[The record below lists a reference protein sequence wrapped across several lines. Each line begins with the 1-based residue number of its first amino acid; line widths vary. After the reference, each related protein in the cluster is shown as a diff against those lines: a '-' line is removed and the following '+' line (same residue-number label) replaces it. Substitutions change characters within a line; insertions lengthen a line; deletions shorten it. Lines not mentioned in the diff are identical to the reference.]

1 VNFYDINAKIN
12 WRSSN
17 KNRFFVAGYTGRDKI
32 TFDGGD
38 AAFGWGNSTVTF
50 RWNHLFNERL
60 FSNTSVIASQFDY
73 SLELDEGAAA
83 FEWTSNLQELSL
95 KNDLT
100 YFLNTKNELTFGYH
114 LTGRRFS
121 PANITP
127 KGENSIFTKNIFPKM
142 YALDHS
148 LFVSNQQKL
157 NEKFSLEYGVRLSI
171 FQNVG
176 KSDVYLYEDP
186 QDNADATK
194 TDTLHYGAWET
205 IKTYVNV
212 EPRIGVRY
220 MISENQSVKVSY
232 NRMTQN
238 THLISAGTIPLPFNT
253 WSPSNYYLEPQIADQ
268 FAVGYFRNVRDNMF
282 EVAVEAYYKD
292 INNVTDFADNA
303 ELFLNRDISTE
314 YRQGNSWAYGA
325 EFMVNKKQGRLTGM
339 MTYTWSKAMRKIE
352 GVNAGKEFYASY
364 DRTHVFNFV
373 AAYDLNP
380 KWSFGASFTYST
392 GRPITVP
399 AGKYEYG
406 HYQPDVIT
414 ERNGFRLPDFHH
426 LDFSATLNPKKNANR
441 RFKGQWVFS
450 IYNVYSRQN
459 AFSIYSRVKQ
469 DDDGNVIGDGTQ
481 KETRLIYLFPILP
494 FVTYNFK
501 F

>member
-1 VNFYDINAKIN
+1 
-12 WRSSN
+12 
-17 KNRFFVAGYTGRDKI
+17 
-32 TFDGGD
+32 
-38 AAFGWGNSTVTF
+38 
-50 RWNHLFNERL
+50 
-60 FSNTSVIASQFDY
+60 
-73 SLELDEGAAA
+73 
-83 FEWTSNLQELSL
+83 
-95 KNDLT
+95 
-100 YFLNTKNELTFGYH
+100 
-114 LTGRRFS
+114 
-121 PANITP
+121 
-127 KGENSIFTKNIFPKM
+127 
-142 YALDHS
+142 
-148 LFVSNQQKL
+148 
-157 NEKFSLEYGVRLSI
+157 
-171 FQNVG
+171 
-176 KSDVYLYEDP
+176 
-186 QDNADATK
+186 
-194 TDTLHYGAWET
+194 
-205 IKTYVNV
+205 
-212 EPRIGVRY
+212 

>member
-1 VNFYDINAKIN
+1 
-12 WRSSN
+12 
-17 KNRFFVAGYTGRDKI
+17 
-32 TFDGGD
+32 
-38 AAFGWGNSTVTF
+38 
-50 RWNHLFNERL
+50 
-60 FSNTSVIASQFDY
+60 
-73 SLELDEGAAA
+73 
-83 FEWTSNLQELSL
+83 
-95 KNDLT
+95 
-100 YFLNTKNELTFGYH
+100 
-114 LTGRRFS
+114 
-121 PANITP
+121 
-127 KGENSIFTKNIFPKM
+127 
-142 YALDHS
+142 
-148 LFVSNQQKL
+148 
-157 NEKFSLEYGVRLSI
+157 
-171 FQNVG
+171 
-176 KSDVYLYEDP
+176 
-186 QDNADATK
+186 
-194 TDTLHYGAWET
+194 
-205 IKTYVNV
+205 
-212 EPRIGVRY
+212 
-220 MISENQSVKVSY
+220 
-232 NRMTQN
+232 
-238 THLISAGTIPLPFNT
+238 
-253 WSPSNYYLEPQIADQ
+253 
-268 FAVGYFRNVRDNMF
+268 
-282 EVAVEAYYKD
+282 
-292 INNVTDFADNA
+292 
-303 ELFLNRDISTE
+303 
-314 YRQGNSWAYGA
+314 
-325 EFMVNKKQGRLTGM
+325 M